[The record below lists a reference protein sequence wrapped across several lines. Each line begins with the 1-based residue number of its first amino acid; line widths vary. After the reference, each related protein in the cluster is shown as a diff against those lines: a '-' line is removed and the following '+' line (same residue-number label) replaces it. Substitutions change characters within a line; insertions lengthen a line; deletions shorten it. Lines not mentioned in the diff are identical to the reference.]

1 MISAALAPLNVDV
14 TTSMVAVVTVLAVL
28 VSGLATLAKP
38 SRATIA
44 WGTAYAIG
52 IFGAY
57 LWLGG
62 YQLDDPVMRAGA
74 SAILFSF
81 EPLVWWGLRAFAGR
95 RPIWWPVI
103 AFIALGP
110 VLLLGTAGHPA
121 YQVAFRALF
130 LTASVF
136 AGLIVYEL
144 IRMKNVDRD
153 ITMPLILASATFVLL
168 AVVAVI
174 SAFAVDGL
182 TAEQQLGILRG
193 TNSTGAMV
201 MSTCAAFTLILLV
214 RTDAPSRGGWDEQIE
229 RSRRRLARAEAQG
242 DDAWSVLDVH
252 LDDQVDLREALSATV
267 FAEVRDRF
275 HADVERSVP
284 AAADIHCI
292 DDGRVIVVIGAGEE
306 AMRHHVPAL
315 LSRISSMGEGTAVP
329 GIRVS
334 ASVGWATAT
343 TFGFDY
349 DMLVAAAHRAADAA
363 RAAGG
368 DRWARAERPA
378 SASPANLEA

>member
-1 MISAALAPLNVDV
+1 VIGAALAPLNVDV

-28 VSGLATLAKP
+28 VSGLATLARP
-38 SRATIA
+38 SRATVA

-103 AFIALGP
+103 VFVLVGP

-130 LTASVF
+130 LAASVF

-144 IRMKNVDRD
+144 IRLKNVARD
-153 ITMPLILASATFVLL
+153 ITMPLVLASVTFVLL
-168 AVVAVI
+168 AVVAAI
-174 SAFAVDGL
+174 SAFVVDGL

-214 RTDAPSRGGWDEQIE
+214 RTDGPRGAGRGDAIEQT
-229 RSRRRLARAEAQG
+229 RRRLLRAEAQG
-242 DDAWSVLDVH
+242 DDAWSVLEVR
-252 LDDQVDLREALSATV
+252 LDDQVDLREALSAGV
-267 FAEVRDRF
+267 FSEVADRF
-275 HADVERSVP
+275 HADIEDTLP
-284 AAADIHCI
+284 AAADIHRL
-292 DDGRVIVVIGAGEE
+292 DDGRAIVVIGAADE
-306 AMRHHVPAL
+306 AMRHHLPAML
-315 LSRISSMGEGTAVP
+315 GRISAMRDGATVA
-329 GIRVS
+329 GIRLS
-334 ASVGWATAT
+334 ASVGWATASD
-343 TFGFDY
+343 FGFDY
-349 DMLVAAAHRAADAA
+349 DALVAAADRAAVAA

-378 SASPANLEA
+378 PASPANLEA